1 MLKVSVMDLVVKL
14 PSERAFPGLSS
25 YGILNLQLQVQSVPI
40 TTKVVSSNLAHGEVY
55 SMQHYV
61 IKFVDGLLRVPR
73 FPPPIKLTATI

>member
-40 TTKVVSSNLAHGEVY
+40 TTKVVSSKLAHGEVY
-55 SMQHYV
+55 LMQHYV

-73 FPPPIKLTATI
+73 FLHQ

>member
-55 SMQHYV
+55 SMQHYM
-61 IKFVDGLLRVPR
+61 
-73 FPPPIKLTATI
+73 